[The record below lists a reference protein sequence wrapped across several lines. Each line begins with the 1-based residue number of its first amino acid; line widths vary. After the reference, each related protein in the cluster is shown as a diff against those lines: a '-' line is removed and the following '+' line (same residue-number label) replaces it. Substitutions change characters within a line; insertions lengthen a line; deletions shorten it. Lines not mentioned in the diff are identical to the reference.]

1 MPKFNIAEVSVTH
14 TCYYE
19 PSVYL
24 EHCESLGIEPSEEQ
38 YLEYI
43 QDEIDEDFPSFA
55 THKAEITYHEGD

>member
-1 MPKFNIAEVSVTH
+1 MPKFNIAQVAVTH

-43 QDEIDEDFPSFA
+43 QDEINEDFPFA
-55 THKAEITYHEGD
+55 TYHKAEITYHEAD

>member
-43 QDEIDEDFPSFA
+43 QDENDEDFPSFDHH
-55 THKAEITYHEGD
+55 TVEVVYHAAD

>member
-43 QDEIDEDFPSFA
+43 HVRSATDFPSFDHH
-55 THKAEITYHEGD
+55 TWRLS